1 VRRVLRAAV
10 WAAVFLGAAGIGAYV
25 AAHTEVFPPA
35 VEAAAGTT
43 SSPSPS
49 ATDTPVPQDPTWQGV
64 IRSSSYHD
72 LYVGG
77 RCTTHWVTR
86 FTFETLDNGKVV
98 GTGTA
103 RLHGRRECTFPNAQI
118 QAERILVS
126 VVGDWNASGFSI
138 RLNDGARTPKGTADY
153 GGFAPTV
160 FVEGPDAIMDV
171 HLDSEDTA
179 SAAVR
184 MQRLDDQGR
193 GRYVSVNH
201 VSLTLRS

>member
-1 VRRVLRAAV
+1 MRRAVRAAA

-25 AAHTEVFPPA
+25 AAHTELFPPA
-35 VEAAAGTT
+35 VEAATGTS

-86 FTFETLDNGKVV
+86 FTFDTLENGKVV
-98 GTGTA
+98 GSGTA
-103 RLHGRRECTFPNAQI
+103 RLHGRRECTFSNAQI

-126 VVGDWNASGFSI
+126 VVGDWSASGFSI
-138 RLNDGARTPKGTADY
+138 RLNDGERSPRGTADY
-153 GGFAPTV
+153 GGFAPTI
-160 FVEGPDAIMDV
+160 FDEGPTGVMRVDMDG
-171 HLDSEDTA
+171 EGAA
-179 SAAVR
+179 SATIR
-184 MQRLDDQGR
+184 MEQADDQGR
-193 GRYVSVNH
+193 GRDVSVNH
-201 VSLTLRS
+201 VTLTLQP